1 MQKHHSFVYFCPF
14 FRIFS
19 HFRRFLQN
27 YSRFFN
33 FPAVFAQFSN
43 KNVQKFVSTIGSWL
57 SMVDNDNENLEK
69 IVIRCQ
75 NGDGEAYSEL
85 VDIFGKSLYGYFYR
99 LCGNAAVSNDL
110 LSELFVKLVTK
121 IGSYKGGSFKKWLY
135 TVASNIFYDQLRFQ
149 FRQKKLLDGKTDTLR
164 YQRFATHETCD
175 LKDEIQTYMARLDEE
190 TAEVL
195 MMRFYSQLSF
205 KELADLRSEPI
216 GTTLSKVHRGLK
228 KLRKMMEDD
237 KKEF

>member
-1 MQKHHSFVYFCPF
+1 
-14 FRIFS
+14 
-19 HFRRFLQN
+19 
-27 YSRFFN
+27 
-33 FPAVFAQFSN
+33 
-43 KNVQKFVSTIGSWL
+43 
-57 SMVDNDNENLEK
+57 MVDNDNDNLEK

-75 NGDGEAYSEL
+75 DGDGEAFAEI
-85 VDIFGKSLYGYFYR
+85 VDMFSGSLYGYFYR
-99 LCGNAAVSNDL
+99 LCGNATVSNDL
-110 LSELFVKLVTK
+110 LSELFVKLVEK

-135 TVASNIFYDQLRFQ
+135 TVASNLFYDQLRFQ

-164 YQRFATHETCD
+164 YQRFETD
-175 LKDEIQTYMARLDEE
+175 ETFDIKDEIQTYMARLDDD
-190 TAEVL
+190 TAEIL

-205 KELADLRSEPI
+205 KELADARSEPI

>member
-1 MQKHHSFVYFCPF
+1 
-14 FRIFS
+14 
-19 HFRRFLQN
+19 
-27 YSRFFN
+27 
-33 FPAVFAQFSN
+33 
-43 KNVQKFVSTIGSWL
+43 
-57 SMVDNDNENLEK
+57 MVDNDKDNLEK

-75 NGDGEAYSEL
+75 DGDDAAFSEL
-85 VDIFGKSLYGYFYR
+85 VDLFGKSLYGYFYR
-99 LCGNAAVSNDL
+99 LCGNATVSNDL
-110 LSELFVKLVTK
+110 LSELFVKLVEK

-149 FRQKKLLDGKTDTLR
+149 FRQKKLLDGKKATLR
-164 YQRFATHETCD
+164 YQRFETNETCD
-175 LKDEIQTYMARLDEE
+175 LKDEIQTYMARLDDD
-190 TAEVL
+190 TAEIL

-205 KELADLRSEPI
+205 RQLADVRSEPI